1 MVDWLWGVLVLQTV
15 CVWVLKN
22 HASPERLKQTVMS
35 LISVKFLGEVKSIP
49 SLHQKCEG
57 ITRREAGVCVKLV
70 PVTWLNAA
78 TRRPL
83 HRLV

>member
-1 MVDWLWGVLVLQTV
+1 MLQTV

-57 ITRREAGVCVKLV
+57 ITRREAGGLCEACPGDLVKCSDQ
-70 PVTWLNAA
+70 AA
-78 TRRPL
+78 SA
-83 HRLV
+83 